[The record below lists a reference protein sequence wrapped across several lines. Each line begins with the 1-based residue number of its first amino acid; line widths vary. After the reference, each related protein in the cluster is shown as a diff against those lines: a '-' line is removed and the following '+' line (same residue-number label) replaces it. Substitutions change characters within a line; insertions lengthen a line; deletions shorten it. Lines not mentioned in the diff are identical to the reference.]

1 MDHVEADVVLL
12 RGAPTDEELAALV
25 AALAAVR
32 GAPARPSRAPVPA
45 PWTAAGRYA
54 PPRSWAARTWSP

>member
-1 MDHVEADVVLL
+1 MDHVKADVVLL

-32 GAPARPSRAPVPA
+32 DVPAPPPTTRVPA